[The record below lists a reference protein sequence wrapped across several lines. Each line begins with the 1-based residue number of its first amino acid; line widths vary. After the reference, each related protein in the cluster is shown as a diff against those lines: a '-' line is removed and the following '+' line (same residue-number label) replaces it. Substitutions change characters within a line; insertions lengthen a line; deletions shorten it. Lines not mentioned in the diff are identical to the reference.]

1 MGRGGKQGKEVGRSS
16 LCPSA
21 AFQVDVIKKAYLQ
34 EEECENAEVSPREV
48 GHNIYIL
55 ALQVRSGDSG
65 VPATLGSPCRAG
77 LPAWLGNGLFGPCEK
92 PPPRLAVLLPWAP
105 HVPLPC
111 APVAARQP
119 GLTRPSLSLFQLSR
133 HNKSLQ
139 QLLKPVK
146 RIQEEEEEGI
156 SSMVRRGL
164 GNGGKAP
171 LSRPDPDRRLQ
182 RVSHP
187 CWTTLGFAV

>member
-1 MGRGGKQGKEVGRSS
+1 MKTLRFPPEKLATTFTYWRCRYGAVTAGS
-16 LCPSA
+16 L
-21 AFQVDVIKKAYLQ
+21 
-34 EEECENAEVSPREV
+34 PRWAP
-48 GHNIYIL
+48 H
-55 ALQVRSGDSG
+55 
-65 VPATLGSPCRAG
+65 ATLGSPYRAG

-111 APVAARQP
+111 APVAAHQP
-119 GLTRPSLSLFQLSR
+119 RLTRPSLSLFQLSR

-156 SSMVRRGL
+156 SSMVRRDL

-171 LSRPDPDRRLQ
+171 PSHPDPDRRLQ

-187 CWTTLGFAV
+187 WWTTLGFAV